1 MSTATIARARAST
14 SHYQNAG
21 QGVNNGTKHYGW
33 GSVSNQDHMVENGY
47 HASAWARA
55 GFKDDRFVAAAGASA
70 GVVKLHMK
78 GHHSVTVNNLG
89 SIGAGYEFFS
99 GSYVGAEGNLSI
111 GRDGVSANVSGGA
124 FAGTTYGINASAE
137 VLGVGAEASAGWVVG
152 VGAKGSAH
160 ASFKDGKLSFGVNGT
175 LALGIGVHA
184 NLNFSV
190 DFKKMW
196 SDIKGIGKAV
206 GNLAKKGFNAL
217 VDGAKAVGSGIAK
230 AAKAVSKA

>member
-160 ASFKDGKLSFGVNGT
+160 ASFKDETFFWGKRNARLRHRGPRQPELQRRLQKNVERHQRDRQSRWQPGQEGVQR
-175 LALGIGVHA
+175 
-184 NLNFSV
+184 FS
-190 DFKKMW
+190 
-196 SDIKGIGKAV
+196 
-206 GNLAKKGFNAL
+206 
-217 VDGAKAVGSGIAK
+217 
-230 AAKAVSKA
+230 